1 MRHDRQHV
9 NTYSVQEEHRLISII
24 SNVQCACICIPP
36 LSQYDAQHL
45 AQHDGD
51 VLWHAF
57 VGGLDSVW
65 LVHIFIDHY
74 KLCKIVFKEATSI
87 LTMYKN
93 TSILHIYWLSGHSSV
108 VGSDTRNM
116 SSSSGIITPV
126 GSAPGGARPVSSHA
140 SRHGAAA
147 GRYCAL

>member
-1 MRHDRQHV
+1 MTDSML
-9 NTYSVQEEHRLISII
+9 TLYSVQEEHRLISII

-36 LSQYDAQHL
+36 LCQYDAQHL

-51 VLWHAF
+51 VLWQAF
-57 VGGLDSVW
+57 EGDWIVCDW
-65 LVHIFIDHY
+65 FIFSTII
-74 KLCKIVFKEATSI
+74 IVLLFNIFKEATST

-93 TSILHIYWLSGHSSV
+93 TSTLHIYWLSGHSSV

-140 SRHGAAA
+140 SPHGAAA